1 VTPTSLIIMEE
12 FLEKIKELEKSEI
25 EASAYL
31 STFDERV
38 VEIIMLADT
47 LLIDDNGYCN
57 WEHINFMKNSNYDV
71 FPIERDR
78 FGWLIGGIQTSKGI
92 IAYG

>member
-1 VTPTSLIIMEE
+1 MDE
-12 FLEKIKELEKSEI
+12 FLEKIKALEKSDMVFSEYLPTSDPLVSEI
-25 EASAYL
+25 ASMA
-31 STFDERV
+31 DE
-38 VEIIMLADT
+38 
-47 LLIDDNGYCN
+47 LLIDSEGHCN
-57 WEHINFMKNSNYDV
+57 WDNMKIMERNKYDV

>member
-1 VTPTSLIIMEE
+1 MTHTSHVIMEE
-12 FLEKIKELEKSEI
+12 FLEKIKELEESEI

-31 STFDERV
+31 SSFNERV
-38 VEIIMLADT
+38 IEIVMLADR
-47 LLIDDNGYCN
+47 LLIDDNGHCN

-71 FPIERDR
+71 FPIEKDR

>member
-1 VTPTSLIIMEE
+1 
-12 FLEKIKELEKSEI
+12 
-25 EASAYL
+25 
-31 STFDERV
+31 
-38 VEIIMLADT
+38 
-47 LLIDDNGYCN
+47 
-57 WEHINFMKNSNYDV
+57 MKNSNYDV